1 MIVLAAEIEPR
12 HFVVALPL
20 AVTLGGGA
28 LGELISRREWRMRG
42 RRRFRSDVASGRRGR
57 VTPGGLPALRPDRLP
72 RARRPAAAGAGAPQ
86 YVTDH
91 SAGFGLREA
100 VQAFPQTI
108 GDPGAPVIA
117 SMFPD
122 SCKRAN
128 FYAAPG
134 YVMTCPPAPG
144 TDAIQAAL
152 AEGGGEVYVLRE
164 AAPVGLSDD
173 DLAALGRTQRLA
185 AYPRPGETADSA
197 SVTLWRLTP

>member
-1 MIVLAAEIEPR
+1 MI
-12 HFVVALPL
+12 
-20 AVTLGGGA
+20 GGA
-28 LGELISRREWRMRG
+28 LLLVTFLPFALTAYRAPGDLPLPE
-42 RRRFRSDVASGRRGR
+42 R
-57 VTPGGLPALRPDRLP
+57 V
-72 RARRPAAAGAGAPQ
+72 RAQ

-108 GDPGAPVIA
+108 GDPGAPILA

-144 TDAIQAAL
+144 TDAIRAAL

-173 DLAALGRTQRLA
+173 DFDALGRTQRLA

-197 SVTLWRLTP
+197 SVTLWRIIP